1 MSKFL
6 KMITKIGISAL
17 VNKIEKDKAKYA
29 KIMAS
34 KFDIPYL
41 KESDEI
47 LLCESI
53 LELLNKL
60 PEIVDEKA

>member
-1 MSKFL
+1 MSKFIKL
-6 KMITKIGISAL
+6 ITKIGISS
-17 VNKIEKDKAKYA
+17 VVENIEKDKTKYA

-34 KFDIPYL
+34 KFDIPML

-53 LELLNKL
+53 LELLKKL

>member
-1 MSKFL
+1 MNKFIKL
-6 KMITKIGISAL
+6 ITKIGISS
-17 VNKIEKDKAKYA
+17 VVSNIEKDKTKYA

-34 KFDIPYL
+34 KFDIPLL

-53 LELLNKL
+53 LELLKKL